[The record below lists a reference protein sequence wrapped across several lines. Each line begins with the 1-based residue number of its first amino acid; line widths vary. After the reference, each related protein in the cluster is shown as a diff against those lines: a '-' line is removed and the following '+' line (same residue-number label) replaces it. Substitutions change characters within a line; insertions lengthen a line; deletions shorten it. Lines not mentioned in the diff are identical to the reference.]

1 MASPKP
7 TGKDKEGDQE
17 SAKGPEQEEKVEVA
31 KSDKEPKAQG
41 SSPSRGRSST
51 TQKEEKPEKAA
62 VAKLFA
68 KLEGTLD
75 DIDQLYLQHAMLSN
89 IKKHLLGDEE
99 IDFEFFDEDLKSLM
113 SKLKNTKKIVG
124 EITEEIKAYD
134 TGEIARIK
142 TKIDKILEKQTER
155 FDALSKEIKD
165 IEDNKDTLTIAPIKR
180 FFYLGDS
187 SHKQAVLDG
196 SPEEFHQYV
205 DKQYFKIENNTALT
219 LFSLAEQ
226 WKDFNDTIK
235 ADFNKL
241 LPARRRRRQ

>member
-134 TGEIARIK
+134 TV
-142 TKIDKILEKQTER
+142 EKRTER
-155 FDALSKEIKD
+155 VDALSKEIKD